1 MELNDG
7 SSGMPTEALY
17 ASVDPFLIEVLQD
30 FRHRLT
36 VLRMELD
43 VQMFLQNPEQLQFE
57 FPHFPSSYMRLAAHR
72 VAHHYGLQTVVV
84 DNGADALGKIVAMKT
99 PESKY
104 ASVCLSEIPAK
115 QPDTGKMEQK
125 KIAIRR
131 RPSRT
136 SSGEAD
142 DLGAKHSPA
151 RTVEERKE
159 QYDKARARI
168 FNNPGSPTS
177 DDTSPQVFE
186 EDKNFSTN
194 KDDGVCQSSLSVTDA
209 DITPGFR
216 DFGSSSRVAI
226 FKDREKDLTDPDYDR
241 SYDRYIKS
249 FPVNQR
255 PFVPFNM
262 PSFQPPMVQYNPG
275 FSQMGGQMPRPQSS
289 INYAPS
295 SDLSMNQFGSLGI
308 NHLSR
313 DAMYMQWPN
322 PTMMYAHT
330 YEPFRH
336 AVFQAPFCQQP
347 LSFDYAQNHH

>member
-1 MELNDG
+1 
-7 SSGMPTEALY
+7 
-17 ASVDPFLIEVLQD
+17 
-30 FRHRLT
+30 
-36 VLRMELD
+36 MELD

-226 FKDREKDLTDPDYDR
+226 FKDREKDLTDPDYDH

-255 PFVPFNM
+255 PFVPFNT

-275 FSQMGGQMPRPQSS
+275 FPQMGGQMPRPQSS
-289 INYAPS
+289 IVERCQKVVAGKLYHLTLVAVDGGMKKIYEAKIWVKPWMNFKQLQEFKTASNVSPFS
-295 SDLSMNQFGSLGI
+295 TADLGLMRSKNLTLKTSL
-308 NHLSR
+308 
-313 DAMYMQWPN
+313 
-322 PTMMYAHT
+322 
-330 YEPFRH
+330 
-336 AVFQAPFCQQP
+336 
-347 LSFDYAQNHH
+347 